1 MDDFGARLHRGD
13 LALSQGRNPE
23 AESELRAALALQ
35 PKSVKA
41 HFKLGIALERQR
53 KWCEAE
59 TAFRAAIAAR
69 PGSAGPRNNL
79 GAVLLRTG
87 RLDEAAAQF
96 REAAR
101 LAPERIGGFLN
112 LGLLQVMQGKYA
124 DAIPTLRQVL
134 AQRPDRPDAQAALA
148 MALAR
153 RADELRRDGRSDE
166 AAALVSE
173 SESLLRK
180 SR

>member
-1 MDDFGARLHRGD
+1 MSQVADSASDRSDRPDRPDRADVRLVDEARHRLLDRISSGTLRPGDKLGTERD
-13 LALSQGRNPE
+13 LAAQLSVSR
-23 AESELRAALALQ
+23 S
-35 PKSVKA
+35 
-41 HFKLGIALERQR
+41 
-53 KWCEAE
+53 
-59 TAFRAAIAAR
+59 
-69 PGSAGPRNNL
+69 
-79 GAVLLRTG
+79 
-87 RLDEAAAQF
+87 
-96 REAAR
+96 
-101 LAPERIGGFLN
+101 
-112 LGLLQVMQGKYA
+112 
-124 DAIPTLRQVL
+124 TLRQVL

>member
-1 MDDFGARLHRGD
+1 MICQNNLGNLLLDQDRLG
-13 LALSQGRNPE
+13 
-23 AESELRAALALQ
+23 
-35 PKSVKA
+35 
-41 HFKLGIALERQR
+41 
-53 KWCEAE
+53 EAE

-96 REAAR
+96 REASR
-101 LAPERIGGFLN
+101 LAPERIGGTLN

-148 MALAR
+148 VALAR
-153 RADELRRDGRSDE
+153 RADELRRDGRPDE
-166 AAALVSE
+166 AAALVRE
-173 SESLLRK
+173 SESVLRK